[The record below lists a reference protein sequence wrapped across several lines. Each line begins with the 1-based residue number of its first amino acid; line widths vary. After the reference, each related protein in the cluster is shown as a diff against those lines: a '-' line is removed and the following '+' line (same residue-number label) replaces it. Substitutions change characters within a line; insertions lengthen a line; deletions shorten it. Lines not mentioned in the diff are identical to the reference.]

1 MFSGMMQPVS
11 SLEGVPV
18 VLSTI
23 IPTSHFMSI
32 SVGTFT
38 KALGFAE
45 LYPELISLLIFFPA
59 LTLLSMLLLKKQE
72 A

>member
-1 MFSGMMQPVS
+1 MQPIS
-11 SLEGVPV
+11 SLEGAPA

-23 IPTSHFMSI
+23 MPTSHFMSI
-32 SVGTFT
+32 SVGVFT

-45 LYPELISLLIFFPA
+45 LYPQILTLVIFFPA
-59 LTLLSMLLLKKQE
+59 LTVLSMLLLKKQE